1 MVPYYSHIYLLIIPQ
16 AGDNKTIILEI
27 GWLLGYNKAVQI
39 SGFYPVSEENIMAK
53 KVNKNIPK
61 APSKEE
67 KAKRDSLGP
76 NTGAGYLWSMSY
88 APSIDEGV
96 HWFQLMP
103 IAFYTAVI
111 IMITQMANYTRP
123 MEQFFWYSGGD
134 DLVDFFSYYKMMA
147 ILICTGLV
155 LLILLYRVFTQ
166 SLAIKRTP
174 YYIPMAVYTL
184 FVVLSHVFS
193 DYKEFALYGWNDRF
207 EGTLVLIGYMVIL
220 FYTLNSI
227 NTEKA
232 VKWIVYPT
240 GITTGILG
248 ILGVTQALD
257 KDFFRTA
264 LGQKL
269 ITPNSVTESGETI
282 NELIDKAKEAGEL
295 LLNFTFVNKEIY
307 QTVYNINYVSFY
319 LTLLIPLFGFIFIH
333 SVMMK
338 KEEPLWKKIAWGGLF
353 ALLLFNLIGSAS
365 SGGYLGMGVTVVLA
379 LVMLNKY
386 LIKWWKPLLILVV
399 IAILIAGA
407 TTDRWMPEMKG
418 AMHGVLGTEAPAVE
432 DPEAVPEET
441 HTLDSILTIGN
452 DIIIGVDGNEMTLTT
467 DPQDPLALIIKDAE
481 GKTLDLVPTDVSPIY
496 TFEDERFDFCLIQPA
511 QSEAGDNF
519 FIFSMDNQKQN
530 WVFRITDE
538 GVFYNNELGNPIVLD
553 EVVPSIGWENNLAF
567 GSGRGYIWSRT
578 LPMMKETLLIG
589 HGADTYCIYFPHQDY
604 VGKYQAKWNI
614 NMIVDKPHNMYMG
627 MWVGTGMISVL
638 AFMAML
644 LIYAIQSIK
653 LYWRIDLKI
662 FTDYAGYGIFLGI
675 VAFCVTGLVDD
686 SSVSVMP
693 MFYGL
698 LGVGMSINIMLKR
711 IGTKRRAQAS

>member
-1 MVPYYSHIYLLIIPQ
+1 
-16 AGDNKTIILEI
+16 
-27 GWLLGYNKAVQI
+27 
-39 SGFYPVSEENIMAK
+39 MAK
-53 KVNKNIPK
+53 KVNKNIAK
-61 APSKEE
+61 APAKEE
-67 KAKRDSLGP
+67 KQKNDVSLKDSKE
-76 NTGAGYLWSMSY
+76 GYVWSMSC
-88 APSIDEGV
+88 APRIDEGV
-96 HWFQLMP
+96 HWFQLLP

-111 IMITQMANYTRP
+111 VMITQMVNYSRP
-123 MEQFFWYSGGD
+123 MDQFFWYSGGD

-147 ILICTGLV
+147 ILICAGLV
-155 LLILLYRVFTQ
+155 ILMLLYRVFTQ

-184 FVVLSHVFS
+184 FVVLSHAFS
-193 DYKEFALYGWNDRF
+193 DYKEFALFGWNDRF
-207 EGTLVLIGYMVIL
+207 EGTLVLLGYMVML
-220 FYTLNSI
+220 FYTINSI
-227 NTEKA
+227 NTEKSI
-232 VKWIVYPT
+232 KWIVYPT
-240 GITTGILG
+240 GVTTGILG
-248 ILGVTQALD
+248 ILGVSQALD

-269 ITPNSVTESGETI
+269 ITPNSITESGETI
-282 NELIDKAKEAGEL
+282 NQLIDKAKEAGEL

-338 KEEPLWKKIAWGGLF
+338 KEEPIWKKILWGGLF

-365 SGGYLGMGVTVVLA
+365 SGGYLGMGVTVILA

-386 LIKWWKPLLILVV
+386 LIKWWKPLVILLV
-399 IAILIAGA
+399 IAVFIAGA
-407 TTDRWMPEMKG
+407 TSDRWLPEMKG
-418 AMHGVLGTEAPAVE
+418 AMHGVLGSQDATTLEEPGV
-432 DPEAVPEET
+432 VPEET

-467 DPQDPLALIIKDAE
+467 DPQDPLALKIKDEE
-481 GKTLDLVPTDVSPIY
+481 GNTLELVPTDVSPIY
-496 TFEDERFDFCLIQPA
+496 TFTDERFDFCLIQPA
-511 QSEAGDNF
+511 ESENGDNF

-538 GVFYNNELGNPIVLD
+538 GVFYNNELGNTIKLD
-553 EVVPSIGWENNLAF
+553 EVVPSIGWENNLSF

-589 HGADTYCIYFPHQDY
+589 HGADTYCIYYPHQDY
-604 VGKYQAKWNI
+604 VGKYKAGWNI

-627 MWVGTGMISVL
+627 MWIGTGMISVL
-638 AFMAML
+638 AFMVML
-644 LIYAIQSIK
+644 LIYVVQSIK
-653 LYWRIDLKI
+653 LYWKIDLKS
-662 FTDYAGYGIFLGI
+662 FTEYVGHGIFLGI

-698 LGVGMSINIMLKR
+698 LGVGMSINLMLKR
-711 IGTKRRAQAS
+711 MGTSKRA